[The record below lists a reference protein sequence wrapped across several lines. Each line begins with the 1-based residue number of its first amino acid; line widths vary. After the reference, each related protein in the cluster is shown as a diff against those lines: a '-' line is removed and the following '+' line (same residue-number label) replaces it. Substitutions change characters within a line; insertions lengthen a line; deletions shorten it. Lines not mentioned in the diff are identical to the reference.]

1 MSLAAQVDQISK
13 VRYGVCAIGIVSNI
27 TTALIF
33 SRKTFRNNSIGIY
46 CRAQALVDLLMLSV
60 QFINQSFTLFSSSD
74 IFSQINPFCKVVM
87 YNNSTTP
94 AISAWIEV
102 VFSIDKLIC
111 VIYPQR

>member
-1 MSLAAQVDQISK
+1 MSYAAQIDIVQR
-13 VRYGVCAIGIVSNI
+13 VRFGITVVGIVGNI

-46 CRAQALVDLLMLSV
+46 CRTLALVDLFMLIV
-60 QFINQSFTLFSSSD
+60 QLINQAFALFASSD
-74 IFSQINPFCKVVM
+74 IFSEINVFCKLVL
-87 YNNSTTP
+87 YNNTALP
-94 AISAWIEV
+94 AVSAWIEV